1 MRALGYAVEE
11 ALVSLR
17 RSGRSA
23 IMSLATI
30 AIAFTTLGAF
40 LLASANL
47 EATAERWAEAAEM
60 SIYLA
65 ESLDEAARTALV
77 ADLQSNAAVSGVE
90 YVSKDAALERFRRDF
105 PDLAD
110 VANSVDNPFP
120 SALEVRLRPDRAS
133 GDAAGALA
141 TALAQR
147 DGVADVRYD
156 RQWLERL
163 LGAIATV
170 RLGGLF
176 IAGVLML
183 GAAFTV
189 AAVVRLSLE
198 ARHAEVDIMQLVG
211 APSSFVRGPFVMEGL
226 LLGGVG
232 AAFALVVLWAAYVA
246 WRGRI
251 DEAVAALLPAGHLA
265 FLGASDVVF
274 VLLAGLVVGAASG
287 AVASRAAA

>member
-1 MRALGYAVEE
+1 MRALGYAWEE

-17 RSGRSA
+17 RNGRSA

-30 AIAFTTLGAF
+30 AIAFITLGAF

-60 SIYLA
+60 SIYLD
-65 ESLDEAARTALV
+65 EGMDEAARTALV
-77 ADLQSNAAVSGVE
+77 ADIQSNAAVSGVE

-110 VANSVDNPFP
+110 VANSVDNPVP
-120 SALEVRLRPDRAS
+120 AALEVRLRPDPAS

-163 LGAIATV
+163 LGAVATV
-170 RLGGLF
+170 RLGGF
-176 IAGVLML
+176 VIAGVLML

-211 APSSFVRGPFVMEGL
+211 APSSFVRGPFVVEGL
-226 LLGGVG
+226 LLGGAG
-232 AAFALVVLWAAYVA
+232 ATFALVVLWVAFVA

-251 DEAVAALLPAGHLA
+251 AEAVATLLPAGHLA
-265 FLGASDVVF
+265 FLDASDVLF
-274 VLLAGLVVGAASG
+274 VLLAGVVVGAASG